1 MHQQLTLSEV
11 LDSNKLVIVDSSVVD
26 FKYRYP
32 RCFLAVNDYAH
43 LRENMLDSFIED
55 FQKMTQIF
63 KHPNTTTIH
72 EVSDEIRRPLVTLE
86 KMSRRIKSRVGI
98 SRGRIKL
105 DDKLKL
111 SREAIQEAYN
121 AARSSELPLLDPKYE
136 TLVDILKL
144 TNSAF
149 GFDLH
154 DGQWKKDISLVG
166 RTRAFH
172 GPRLS
177 KDTDERLAAALMYN
191 LIYSDKT
198 PVLVSRDADFINLLR
213 DSIGIMSA
221 GCFMAENIELADAV
235 RNKNFRF
242 YFGINGVW
250 GLRAHRNMVREY
262 NAAMINRRLGE
273 NSKAYF
279 AEMRS
284 LWERFSYYPVLQTQA
299 V

>member
-11 LDSNKLVIVDSSVVD
+11 LDSNELAIIDSSAFD
-26 FKYRYP
+26 FRYHYP
-32 RCFLAVNDYAH
+32 RCFIAIHDYSH
-43 LRENMLDSFIED
+43 LREDMLDQFIKD
-55 FQKMTQIF
+55 YHKAAQIF
-63 KHPNTTTIH
+63 NHTHVATIH

-86 KMSRRIKSRVGI
+86 KMSKRIKSSVGI

-144 TNSAF
+144 TNVSF
-149 GFDLH
+149 GFDFY
-154 DGQWKKDISLVG
+154 DYKWKKDMSLAG

-198 PVLVSRDADFINLLR
+198 PTLISRDADFINLLR

-221 GCFMAENIELADAV
+221 ECFMTENIEFAHAV
-235 RNKNFRF
+235 RNRNFRF

-250 GLRAHRNMVREY
+250 GLRAHRKMVREY
-262 NAAMINRRLGE
+262 NVAMINRRLGE

-284 LWERFSYYPVLQTQA
+284 LWERFSSYPVLQT
-299 V
+299 